1 LIENVTVRDC
11 EGGFL
16 ATRGKPKD
24 GAMTPW
30 IGNVTIRNCHVSTK
44 RPIYVKKCEEVKI
57 EKNTLYATGRAAIYV
72 LETGKAVVQN
82 NTASIDGSIVEQ
94 AKNGAKKLIGKGKEP
109 IHVKTLGQSIVK
121 KNKLIE
127 R

>member
-1 LIENVTVRDC
+1 MDC

-16 ATRGKPKD
+16 VTRGRLKE
-24 GAMTPW
+24 GAKTPW
-30 IGNVTIRNCHVSTK
+30 IGKVVIQNCQVACKRKIPVNVK
-44 RPIYVKKCEEVKI
+44 RCDEVKI
-57 EKNTLYATGRAAIYV
+57 EKCSLYAQRGRTAIYV
-72 LETGKAVVQN
+72 IEAGKATVQN
-82 NTASIDGSIVEQ
+82 NTASIDGSILEQ